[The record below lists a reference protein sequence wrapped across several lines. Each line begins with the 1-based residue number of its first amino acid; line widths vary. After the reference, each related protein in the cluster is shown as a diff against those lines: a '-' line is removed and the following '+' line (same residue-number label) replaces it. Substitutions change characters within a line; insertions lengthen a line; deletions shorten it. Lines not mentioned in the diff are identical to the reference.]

1 MSIKLPS
8 IIADFVRAKNEF
20 QVEAILACLT
30 EDAIVEDEG
39 QKLRGAAAIKDWLE
53 RIHAQY
59 DDRLEVIGV
68 WSEGSRYIVTAQV
81 SGNFDGSPVPLD
93 FDFVISAGKISA
105 LCITLHGE

>member
-8 IIADFVRAKNEF
+8 IIADFVRAKNDF

-39 QKLRGAAAIKDWLE
+39 QTLRGTAAIKSWLE
-53 RIHAQY
+53 RTHAQY
-59 DDRLEVIGV
+59 EDRLDVIGV
-68 WSEGSRYIVTAQV
+68 QSEGSRYIVTAQV
-81 SGNFDGSPVPLD
+81 FGNFDGSPVPLD
-93 FDFVISAGKISA
+93 FDFVIAAGKISA